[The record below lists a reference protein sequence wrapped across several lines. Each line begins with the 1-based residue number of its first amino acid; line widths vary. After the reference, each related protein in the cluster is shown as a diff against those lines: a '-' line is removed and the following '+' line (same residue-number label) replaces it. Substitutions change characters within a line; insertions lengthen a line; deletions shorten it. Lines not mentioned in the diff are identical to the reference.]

1 MDYNASSIYEEM
13 KMLLKSNLNEVAYE
27 SWFRDLKAVA
37 VEDNVLILEPPSE
50 KSEIT
55 KTIIESR
62 YANVLL
68 DCLKQLNYDL
78 TFRLVEPDSFKPKED
93 TDWDTL
99 LSERQREANLFS
111 RHTFDQFV
119 EGATNRLAYAAS
131 VAVAEMPGH
140 TYNPLFIWGASGLG
154 KTHLMHAIG
163 NHILANDKKMEKKVL
178 YITCETF
185 TNELVAS
192 IQKHSTPR
200 FREKYRQVDVL
211 LIDDIQFLGGKT
223 ETQEEFFHTFNT
235 LYDSG
240 KQIVISGDRPPEA
253 IDHLADRLLT
263 RFRWGMIA
271 DIKLPDYE
279 TRLAILK
286 KKVDSNIH
294 NIYKKPF
301 DDGAL
306 SFIANKISSNIREL
320 EGALTQV
327 AAFSS
332 LQSSS
337 PVIDES
343 IAREALRSIPQSGPA
358 PITMYRILDAVCEQY
373 HVGMDEIKSKKRSK
387 EIAYPR
393 QIAMYLCRQLTDE
406 SLSSIGAELGG
417 KDHTTV
423 LHGCNKVE
431 EDLKGPSGEELRRK
445 LDDIQKWIKG
455 E

>member
-50 KSEIT
+50 KAEIT

>member
-50 KSEIT
+50 KAEIT

-327 AAFSS
+327 AAFST
-332 LQSSS
+332 LQSPS